1 MAATPT
7 AHRLTVTEYLRSVF
21 RPDCDY
27 IDGEIQERNLGEYDH
42 AAVQAALISWFRG
55 HRTEWGIRVVPE
67 QRVQVSPTRFRVPDI
82 CVLSRELPIE
92 QIITHPPIICIEIL
106 SPEDTLRRTLERVED
121 YRHFGVKN
129 VWIIDPATQQGYDCQ
144 EQGILNAHEFS
155 VEGTPIR
162 LALAELFADLD

>member
-7 AHRLTVTEYLRSVF
+7 AHRLTVSEYLRSVF

-42 AAVQAALISWFRG
+42 AAVQAALISWFRN

-92 QIITHPPIICIEIL
+92 QIITRPPILCIEIL
-106 SPEDTLRRTLERVED
+106 SPEDTLHRTRERVED
-121 YRHFGVKN
+121 YQRFGVKN
-129 VWIIDPATQQGYDCQ
+129 VWIVDPATHQGYDCQ
-144 EQGILNAHEFS
+144 PQGMLNAQAFA

-162 LALAELFADLD
+162 LVLAELFADLD